1 MNDFRE
7 FLRGFK
13 PKYRAKYNSEQA
25 KITIEEGG
33 VAPPSMPL
41 YDNLSTARG
50 DVVLYEQYLKQ
61 LRETGESVLN
71 VDAINLVAYPPTKR
85 LYHQLINYPQEMVP
99 IMDQVLKDVMT
110 EMADEELEV
119 VRNRRAEG
127 QISEMELRMMEEEVR
142 DVEGRVYK
150 TRPFGGEITI
160 NMRDLN
166 PGGKLLA
173 RFEDAE
179 LMDRYRQARLR
190 QGTCNSC
197 HSCHSRHVY
206 GWVASGYDEEYS
218 WYQASSDVSSAS
230 ILSRSTLTEERLPS
244 PTSVLETSVVPRAQC
259 RSFTIDPP
267 SSTSRSSDCKRPP
280 MLYPMGRHLTLF
292 RCVFMMS

>member
-1 MNDFRE
+1 MNNDMDMGDPTTPRAHIPTLSAAEPSNDDGNQDDNGLVRYIWGTNIHIQESMNDFRE

-206 GWVASGYDEEYS
+206 G
-218 WYQASSDVSSAS
+218 
-230 ILSRSTLTEERLPS
+230 
-244 PTSVLETSVVPRAQC
+244 
-259 RSFTIDPP
+259 
-267 SSTSRSSDCKRPP
+267 
-280 MLYPMGRHLTLF
+280 
-292 RCVFMMS
+292 

>member
-1 MNDFRE
+1 MSSPSLARRPIQRRPNLSSQLGDLSEADIDVDMNNDMNMGDPTTPRAHIPTLSAAEPSNDDGNQDDNGLVRYIWGTNIHIQESMNDFRE

-110 EMADEELEV
+110 EMADEELEI

-206 GWVASGYDEEYS
+206 G
-218 WYQASSDVSSAS
+218 
-230 ILSRSTLTEERLPS
+230 
-244 PTSVLETSVVPRAQC
+244 
-259 RSFTIDPP
+259 
-267 SSTSRSSDCKRPP
+267 
-280 MLYPMGRHLTLF
+280 
-292 RCVFMMS
+292 

>member
-1 MNDFRE
+1 MSSPSLARRPIQRRPNLSSQLGDLSEADIDVDMNNDMDMGDPTTPRAHIPTLSAAEPSNDDGNQDDNGLVRYIWGTNIHIQESMNDFRE

-190 QGTCNSC
+190 QGSCNSC

-206 GWVASGYDEEYS
+206 G
-218 WYQASSDVSSAS
+218 
-230 ILSRSTLTEERLPS
+230 
-244 PTSVLETSVVPRAQC
+244 
-259 RSFTIDPP
+259 
-267 SSTSRSSDCKRPP
+267 
-280 MLYPMGRHLTLF
+280 
-292 RCVFMMS
+292 

>member
-1 MNDFRE
+1 MNLSSQLGDLSEADIDVDMNNDTNMGDPTTPRAHIPTLSAAEPSNDDGNQDDNGLVRYIWGTNIHIQESMNDFRE

-206 GWVASGYDEEYS
+206 G
-218 WYQASSDVSSAS
+218 
-230 ILSRSTLTEERLPS
+230 
-244 PTSVLETSVVPRAQC
+244 
-259 RSFTIDPP
+259 
-267 SSTSRSSDCKRPP
+267 
-280 MLYPMGRHLTLF
+280 
-292 RCVFMMS
+292 

>member
-1 MNDFRE
+1 MIPSSQGDVSEPDLDINMDAADPTTPRAHIPTLSAADPSNDDAGNQDDNGLVRYIWGTNIHIQESMNDFRE

-13 PKYRAKYNSEQA
+13 PKYRAKYNSDQA
-25 KITIEEGG
+25 KIVIEEGG

-50 DVVLYEQYLKQ
+50 EVVLYEQYLKQ

-85 LYHQLINYPQEMVP
+85 LYNQLINYPQEMVP

-110 EMADEELEV
+110 EMADEELEN

-127 QISEMELRMMEEEVR
+127 QISEAELRMMEEEVR

-150 TRPFGGEITI
+150 TRPFGGETTI

-166 PGGKLLA
+166 PGG
-173 RFEDAE
+173 E
-179 LMDRYRQARLR
+179 LSASIFKNEADGRHRQACFR
-190 QGTCNSC
+190 QGSSHSC
-197 HSCHSRHVY
+197 YSCHSRHVD
-206 GWVASGYDEEYS
+206 G
-218 WYQASSDVSSAS
+218 
-230 ILSRSTLTEERLPS
+230 
-244 PTSVLETSVVPRAQC
+244 
-259 RSFTIDPP
+259 
-267 SSTSRSSDCKRPP
+267 
-280 MLYPMGRHLTLF
+280 
-292 RCVFMMS
+292 